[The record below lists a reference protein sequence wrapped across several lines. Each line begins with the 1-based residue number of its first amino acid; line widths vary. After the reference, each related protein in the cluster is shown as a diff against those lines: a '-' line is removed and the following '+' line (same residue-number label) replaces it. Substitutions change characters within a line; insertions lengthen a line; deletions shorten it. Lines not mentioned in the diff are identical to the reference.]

1 MQHVLVTGGAGFIGS
16 HIAEG
21 LLLRGIP
28 EVTIL
33 DDFSTGRWANIE
45 DILAQFSRRG
55 WSMERTDQEDLWNIW
70 LSHGSEKRLLRVVPG
85 DVRDLTLLRKLTE
98 TVDVIV
104 HQAAIPSVA
113 RSVERPLPTH
123 EVNVTGTLTLFE
135 VARERGI
142 RRVVFASSSSVYG
155 DTPTLPKR
163 EDMTPAPLS
172 PYAVSKRAAELYGKV
187 FASLYP
193 LEIVALRYFNVYGP
207 RQDPASEYAAVI
219 PRFISRV
226 LQGLPP
232 IIYGDGSQ
240 TRDFTFVED
249 VVEANWRAM
258 NVELQEP
265 FVVMNIC
272 GGRQISI
279 LELAQTILRIG
290 QKEELEPLFQDPRP
304 GDIKHS
310 LGDPSRAREILG
322 MEAFLPLEEG
332 LHRTFSWFQERLQE
346 AQM

>member
-21 LLLRGIP
+21 LIRRGLP

-45 DILAQFSRRG
+45 DILHRFAEEG
-55 WSMERTDQEDLWNIW
+55 WTVERSDQEDLWNIW
-70 LSHGSEKRLLRVVPG
+70 LSRGSDKHLLRVVPG
-85 DVRDLTLLRKLTE
+85 DVRDLSLLRKLTD

-135 VARERGI
+135 VAREKGI

-163 EDMTPAPLS
+163 EDMTPSPLS
-172 PYAVSKRAAELYGKV
+172 PYAVSKLSAEQYARV

-219 PRFISRV
+219 PRFITRV
-226 LQGLPP
+226 LQGMPP
-232 IIYGDGSQ
+232 IIYGDGTQ
-240 TRDFTFVED
+240 TRDFTYVED
-249 VVEANWRAM
+249 VVEANWRALRT
-258 NVELQEP
+258 ELPEP
-265 FVVMNIC
+265 FVVMNVC

-279 LELAQTILRIG
+279 LDLARTLLKIG
-290 QKEELEPLFQDPRP
+290 GREDLEPIFHDPRP

-310 LGDPSRAREILG
+310 LGDPARAREILG

-346 AQM
+346 VTK